1 MNDGGWG
8 GRSPPGSLR
17 RQEGGWERPAAP
29 PPLGECSAPFLS
41 RRLQLPWIVDW
52 GGAPGGSQALTGA
65 PSQRKTGG
73 RAASGARGRGDLAG
87 VSGLGCGGGGAASLV
102 ALSGLEQRPGNKE
115 GRTGV

>member
-1 MNDGGWG
+1 MGAGGAKPSGVPAQAG
-8 GRSPPGSLR
+8 GRLGASSGASASWRMQRPLSL
-17 RQEGGWERPAAP
+17 PAP
-29 PPLGECSAPFLS
+29 P
-41 RRLQLPWIVDW
+41 ITVDRGRG

-73 RAASGARGRGDLAG
+73 RAASVARGRGDLAG